1 MLHRLTE
8 LDKVVRQKTESY
20 DFHAIF
26 TQIHDFCNGDLSA
39 FYFDIRKDTLYCDSP
54 ASIERRACRTVMDK
68 VLQCLISWIAPILCF
83 TADEAW
89 MAYRGDENDSIHLH
103 EYAAPVKAWQNPEL
117 GEKWAAIRALRSQIT
132 TALEAA
138 RNDGLIGGSLS
149 AYIRVQTSAET
160 AALLEGL
167 DLASLCIT
175 SSAELIAGTGET
187 KIEVRR
193 ADGGKCAR
201 CWKHFSEIPEDND
214 SDICTRCQT
223 VVAEQGAV

>member
-1 MLHRLTE
+1 
-8 LDKVVRQKTESY
+8 
-20 DFHAIF
+20 
-26 TQIHDFCNGDLSA
+26 
-39 FYFDIRKDTLYCDSP
+39 
-54 ASIERRACRTVMDK
+54 
-68 VLQCLISWIAPILCF
+68 
-83 TADEAW
+83 

-103 EYAAPVKAWQNPEL
+103 EYAAPAKAWQNPEL
-117 GEKWAAIRALRSQIT
+117 GQKWAAIRALRSQIT

-149 AYIRVQTSAET
+149 ADIRVETAAET

-175 SSAELIAGTGET
+175 SSAELIKGEGET
-187 KIEVRR
+187 TIEVRR

-201 CWKHFSEIPEDND
+201 CWKQFPEIPKDSD

-223 VVAEQGAV
+223 VVAEQGAA

>member
-1 MLHRLTE
+1 MITFIRNNQIRTPTQHHPGHRE
-8 LDKVVRQKTESY
+8 KVRS
-20 DFHAIF
+20 FHQSPQIF
-26 TQIHDFCNGDLSA
+26 S
-39 FYFDIRKDTLYCDSP
+39 
-54 ASIERRACRTVMDK
+54 
-68 VLQCLISWIAPILCF
+68 
-83 TADEAW
+83 
-89 MAYRGDENDSIHLH
+89 
-103 EYAAPVKAWQNPEL
+103 
-117 GEKWAAIRALRSQIT
+117 
-132 TALEAA
+132 
-138 RNDGLIGGSLS
+138 
-149 AYIRVQTSAET
+149 VQTSAET

-201 CWKHFSEIPEDND
+201 CWKQFSEIPEDND